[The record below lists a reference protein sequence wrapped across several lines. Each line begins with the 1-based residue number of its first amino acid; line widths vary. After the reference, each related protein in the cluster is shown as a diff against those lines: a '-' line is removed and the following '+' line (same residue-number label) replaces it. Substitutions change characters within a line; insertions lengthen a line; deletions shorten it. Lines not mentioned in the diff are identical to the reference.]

1 MPQDFTPRK
10 GEPQTP
16 AGGSGEE
23 YPPRVDVALDD
34 LDHGA
39 PNEAPKA
46 LMRKRFS
53 IWIWIVLAL
62 ALGGFIALVMV
73 MMSE

>member
-1 MPQDFTPRK
+1 MPQEFIPRK
-10 GEPQTP
+10 GEPGPQTS
-16 AGGSGEE
+16 GSGEE
-23 YPPRVDVALDD
+23 FPARADVALDD
-34 LDHGA
+34 LDHSA

-53 IWIWIVLAL
+53 IWIWILLAL

-73 MMSE
+73 MMSD

>member
-1 MPQDFTPRK
+1 MPNDFIPRT
-10 GEPQTP
+10 GEPDP
-16 AGGSGEE
+16 KAGGSGDEF
-23 YPPRVDVALDD
+23 PPRVDVALDD

-46 LMRKRFS
+46 LMRKRYS
-53 IWIWIVLAL
+53 IWIWILLAL